1 VNRRGEASEKADKEA
16 GAPGG
21 KGTGGIPAVAPS
33 ITARYVGV
41 WRKAGGAWKASLW
54 KGDNGQKRTVHLGA
68 FRSAKAAALAYDR
81 AAVAARGHLA
91 RTNFPISDELAA
103 SALNSAAHV
112 ELAADSVAQAWST
125 VDGKYNGHL
134 SGRYIGIQRTSV
146 SAFLARRFRRA
157 IPWLLIL
164 TKLHSQVRQPLG
176 VLRLFVGP
184 KPPPRLPPG
193 PVMFCCVR

>member
-1 VNRRGEASEKADKEA
+1 MSA
-16 GAPGG
+16 GPPGG
-21 KGTGGIPAVAPS
+21 KSTATPAVAPS

-125 VDGKYNGHL
+125 VDGKYNGQL

-146 SAFLARRFRRA
+146 SRFLSCTQAMN
-157 IPWLLIL
+157 
-164 TKLHSQVRQPLG
+164 
-176 VLRLFVGP
+176 P
-184 KPPPRLPPG
+184 KPHTVNKQSVDSFPAD
-193 PVMFCCVR
+193 FCVLICGF